1 MELQGEVLYG
11 LSDATENWTAL
22 DWAAD
27 EARVRNR
34 PLHLVRAYHWSAG
47 AVPWELGDDRMIASD
62 LRGVAETRLRHGVAH
77 VEAEFPDV
85 TVKASVV
92 EGIPWDV
99 LVEKS
104 AHADVTVVGSRRLS
118 AIGSAVMGSVSTVV
132 AARAAGPVVVVEGPA
147 GDPAERA
154 RVVVGVD
161 GSAATDDVL
170 AFAFDHA
177 SRHGVPLK
185 AVFCWRPDLAA
196 AMQWRPEQPAPEKAE
211 RWLAEAVAGW
221 QNKYPDV
228 SVQRAVVR
236 EHPVAGLVLESAA
249 QDLLVVGGNSRHA
262 RIASLLGSVSQGVL
276 HHATCP
282 VAVVHPRA
290 AI

>member
-1 MELQGEVLYG
+1 MELQGEVLFG
-11 LSDATENWTAL
+11 LSDATESWTAL

-27 EARVRNR
+27 EARARNR
-34 PLHLVRAYHWSAG
+34 PLHIVRAYHWSAG
-47 AVPWELGDDRMIASD
+47 AVPWELADDRAIALD
-62 LRGVAETRLRHGVAH
+62 LRGVAETRLRHAIAH
-77 VEAEFPDV
+77 VEETFPEV
-85 TVKASVV
+85 TVRATVV

-104 AHADVTVVGSRRLS
+104 VHADVTVVGSRRLS
-118 AIGSAVMGSVSTVV
+118 AIGAAVMGSVSTVV
-132 AARAAGPVVVVEGPA
+132 AARAAGPVVVVEGPP
-147 GDPAERA
+147 GDKAELA

-161 GSAATDDVL
+161 GSSASDDVL

-196 AMQWRPEQPAPEKAE
+196 VMSWRPEQPAPERAE

-228 SVQRAVVR
+228 AVQRAVVR
-236 EHPVAGLVLESAA
+236 EHAIAGLVLESAA
-249 QDLLVVGGNSRHA
+249 QDLLVVGGNARHA
-262 RIASLLGSVSQGVL
+262 RVASLLGSVSQGVL

-290 AI
+290 EV